1 MAIRQHKAAQA
12 WAQEWKLLPDFRY
25 DMKAGRL
32 GSLAFKQLQGGFKN
46 EIEAPRKSND
56 VTMKTLIPRSS
67 YNFSLTKAVIVV
79 LA

>member
-1 MAIRQHKAAQA
+1 MFS
-12 WAQEWKLLPDFRY
+12 E
-25 DMKAGRL
+25 GRKT
-32 GSLAFKQLQGGFKN
+32 STNDSVITN

-56 VTMKTLIPRSS
+56 VTMKTLIPRSR